1 MAPGTSKC
9 CKTGTYWW
17 GRFLAPKT
25 RNEMLKRTIR
35 IRFLLLDFG
44 TIFGTRKWAP
54 FSYRQR
60 RGGPLQSASLR
71 LFFGV
76 PKMIS
81 NMSPMCLCQRFML
94 QHCRAQSAC
103 ILSASRARRIPWL
116 LATRNH
122 LSATLRGVFGCVI
135 MGGPGAGKGHPG
147 GKRVGG
153 SCGSRYG
160 TMFGTRFWT
169 SFPAMRYLIHL

>member
-1 MAPGTSKC
+1 VAPETSKC

-35 IRFLLLDFG
+35 IRFLFLDFG

-81 NMSPMCLCQRFML
+81 NMSPKVPV
-94 QHCRAQSAC
+94 SAFHVTT
-103 ILSASRARRIPWL
+103 LSCAVRVNSVRQPRPQDS
-116 LATRNH
+116 LAPRNH
-122 LSATLRGVFGCVI
+122 LSATRRGVFACVI
-135 MGGPGAGKGHPG
+135 MGGPGAGKEIPG
-147 GKRVGG
+147 GKRAGG
-153 SCGSRYG
+153 RCGSRYG
-160 TMFGTRFWT
+160 TMLVPVFG
-169 SFPAMRYLIHL
+169 PLL